1 MMMEVT
7 DSSGNVQVRSN
18 AACYPEIQLYEP
30 LPQLVESSQAA
41 PQESVATKSEPQ
53 GCAMMHLLQAHYTPT
68 AAQRSCQSHSW
79 DKDFNL
85 LDTILTHRDAF
96 LACPAAHRQCSI
108 MLTKIA
114 FDIEKKHNDA
124 MPYPSNEDEGNL
136 DTAIALHN
144 EAWLMS
150 GWYST

>member
-7 DSSGNVQVRSN
+7 DSSGNVQVRTN

-30 LPQLVESSQAA
+30 VPQFVESGPIAQQTSKA
-41 PQESVATKSEPQ
+41 PESEPH
-53 GCAMMHLLQAHYTPT
+53 GCAMMHLLQARYTPT
-68 AAQRSCQSHSW
+68 EAQRACRSNSW
-79 DKDFNL
+79 DRDFNL

-96 LACPAAHRQCSI
+96 LACPVAHRQCSI

-114 FDIEKKHNDA
+114 FDIERKHNDA
-124 MPYPSNEDEGNL
+124 MPYPSSDDEGNL